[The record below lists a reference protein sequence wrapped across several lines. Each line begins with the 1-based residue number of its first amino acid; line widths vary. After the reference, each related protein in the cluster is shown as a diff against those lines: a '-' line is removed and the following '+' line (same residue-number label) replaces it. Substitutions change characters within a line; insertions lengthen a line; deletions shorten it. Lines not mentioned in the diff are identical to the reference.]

1 MDKFKQNKKVNEI
14 NKRMAES
21 QFGTTIVKDFV
32 KQKRIQNIE
41 ARQTWLE
48 AGNNKIWK
56 EIIKIEESLNR
67 IVEHQG
73 RIIDLIEILN
83 KRTSKVT
90 KSFKHNN
97 D

>member
-1 MDKFKQNKKVNEI
+1 MTNNKKIVKKI
-14 NKRMAES
+14 NKRS
-21 QFGTTIVKDFV
+21 LNSNFGTTIVKDFV

-73 RIIDLIEILN
+73 RIIDLIEILD
-83 KRTSKVT
+83 KRTSKVS
-90 KSFKHNN
+90 KSFKQQ
-97 D
+97 